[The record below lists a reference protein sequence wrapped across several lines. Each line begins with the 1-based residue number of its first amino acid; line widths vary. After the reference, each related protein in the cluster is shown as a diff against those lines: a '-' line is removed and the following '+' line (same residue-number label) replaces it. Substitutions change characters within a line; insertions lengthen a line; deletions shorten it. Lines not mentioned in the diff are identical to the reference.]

1 MRTPCFG
8 ADRGMTT
15 TADLVLALHPFGVAS
30 ARFTAAAARAGGLGV
45 LDLTGDSRPAREQLG
60 LAAEW
65 ARPGFGVRL
74 GAGREILA
82 PDLPAC
88 VHTVVLTAGATTT
101 AADFPGRR
109 VLVEVT
115 SGSEARDAVAAGAH
129 GLIARGHEA
138 GGRVGE
144 LSTYV
149 LLQQLLAGEADGL
162 PVWACGGIGVYT
174 AAAAVAGG
182 AAGVVL
188 DTQTAL
194 LAEAELPAEVTSAL
208 SGLDGSETVIDDGL
222 RVLRRRAP
230 GPDGSTAT
238 LEIGQDAFLPAR
250 FQRRWGTL
258 GAAIRGIHAA
268 VSDALRGGVPV
279 LGPDSMGSR
288 ALGTRLPV
296 VQGPMTRVSDQAAFA
311 AAVASEGALPFI
323 ALAVSGAEQTR
334 TVLEETRSVLGDAP
348 WGVGVLGFADEQVKS
363 AQLEVIRELR
373 PSHAII
379 AGGRPAQAVALEEA
393 GISTFLHVPSPGLLG
408 QFLESGARKFV
419 FEGSE
424 CGGHVGPRA
433 SFPLW
438 QAQLDVVDD
447 FLVAAGKEAAAELQL
462 LFAGG
467 VHDER
472 SAAMVAAMTAP
483 LAAQGVA
490 TGVLMGTAYLFT
502 EEAVVAGAVQPLF
515 QQRMVDAEHTELL
528 ETAPGHA
535 TRCVRSPFTD
545 EFVSAKE
552 QLRAD
557 GVPSREAWER
567 LEQLN
572 VGRLRLASKGIERVG
587 EELRDVPE
595 DRQLSEGMFMAGQV
609 AVLRSEVTT
618 VAALHD
624 SVTTG
629 AQTFLDRRRAAL
641 DTGPDER
648 AAAPE
653 PLDIAIVGMACV
665 FPKAPDLASFW
676 GHVLSGTDAVT
687 EVPASRWDPSVYF
700 GEEGAGEHTPSR
712 WGGFL
717 PEIPFE
723 PLDYGIPPASLP
735 SIEPV
740 QLLALD
746 VARRALADA
755 GYADRSFRRDRAS
768 VVFGAEAG
776 SDLSN
781 AMTLRAVLP
790 SYVGQLPPELDA
802 QLPRLTE
809 DSFPGIL
816 ANVIAGRIANR
827 LDLQGAN
834 YTVDAACASSL
845 AAVDVACKE
854 LTAGTS
860 DMVLC
865 GGADLHNGIND
876 YLLFASAHALS
887 PSGRSAPFDRSG
899 DGIALGEGVACVVL
913 KRLADAERDGDR
925 IYAVVKGVG
934 SSSDGRALGLTA
946 PRADGQRRVLMRAY
960 RNAGIS
966 PAEVGV
972 VEAHGTGTVV
982 GDRTEL
988 SALTEIF
995 TQAGAD
1001 PGGCVLGSVKSQIG
1015 HTKCAAGLA
1024 GLIKTT
1030 LALHHGVKPP
1040 TLHLRQ
1046 PNPAWDERTSPFA
1059 FHTRARPWPAPP
1071 AQRVA
1076 GVSAFG
1082 FGGTNFHVVLR
1093 AHDDG
1098 APPIHARDAWP
1109 AELFTFRGA
1118 DRETAAKAA
1127 RELLALAEA
1136 DHVAQQP
1143 FRLRDLA
1150 LAASR
1155 RADLAAV
1162 RGLPTRIAVLA
1173 SSVTELTTALRRAV
1187 EGEHAPDDGIHLA
1200 DGTEPGEIAFLFPG
1214 QGSQRPG
1221 MLAELFV
1228 SFPELQRFLRLDE
1241 SAAAALFPPAGF
1253 DEAGRQAQADRV
1265 TDTRVAQPALGITA
1279 LAAHHLLG
1287 RVGVRPDM
1295 TAGHSYGE
1303 LAALA
1308 AAGALGP
1315 EELLW
1320 CSRARAEAVVAA
1332 SGAGDP
1338 GTMAAVTA
1346 SAPQVTVALEKAG
1359 VAESVVVANHN
1370 SPRQTVIS
1378 GPTADVE
1385 TAVEQL
1391 RAQGLKATRI
1401 PVACA
1406 FHSTL
1411 VAAAGDTFA
1420 ATLASVPLETPTVQ
1434 VWSNRTAA
1442 VYPTTPDAIRAELA
1456 AQIGSP
1462 VRFVEQIEAMYEAG
1476 ARIFVE
1482 TGPGAV
1488 LTRQVAEILG
1498 DLPHRTVT
1506 LEARRGTGLSG
1517 FLAALAEL
1525 AIAGVDV
1532 RTGWLFQGRDAV
1544 DAAQVPRRRR
1554 AGWTVDGH
1562 LVRTADG
1569 AIPAT
1574 ALHPAQ
1580 RIPEALVT
1588 TRSGTHGDHGQV
1600 LRTDTAH
1607 GGEGTGSEA
1616 LISEF
1621 LRTSREMLAA
1631 QRDVLLGYLGA
1642 DPGVRPGLVPVEHA
1656 PREPAVTVFPAR
1668 AATAVPEPVIPNPA
1682 PDPDPA
1688 ELTADAVLAAV
1699 LEVIGERTGYPADM
1713 IEPDLD
1719 LEADLSVDSIKR
1731 AEIAGQLARRLHL
1744 PTADGLDMEE
1754 LARARTAAGIAEL
1767 IVAAR
1772 QDDTRPPET
1781 AVPGPT
1787 AVDPVVPPAEAEA
1800 VVTVPKRLVM
1810 TDFGL
1815 APAAPDPYE
1824 LTGQTFL
1831 VIGEGPLAVAVTER
1845 LDSYGARAVT
1855 ATGIPDGG
1863 RFDGLIH
1870 LASPDGGPAHEP
1882 VLPGAVPL
1890 YQSALAAGPRWVLAA
1905 GASDGLRG
1913 LFRSLSREYPQ
1924 TIARVVEQPAGADP
1938 SAAAEAIVAELT
1950 AADREP
1956 VVLRT
1961 GDTRRG
1967 LRMTET
1973 DRGFL
1978 GSTGA
1983 GPSDDGAAEAAAL
1996 GLDHESVVLLVG
2008 GARGITARFATAL
2021 ATAAHCRLEL
2031 FGRTPLPSLEEA
2043 PAMAA
2048 TTDAELRAALIAGGL
2063 RSPAQVE
2070 REIGRIRAEREVR
2083 DTVRRLTRLG
2093 SRVRYHCVDVLD
2105 AEAVHRAVKNVHA
2118 EHGRLDAVV
2127 YAAGVIEDKLFAEK
2141 SPESFHRVFSTKTEG
2156 ARAVLDAVA
2165 GLPHGPRLAVLFGS
2179 IAATLGNRGQTDYA
2193 AANDALEAIGRDWAD
2208 GTDRRGLT
2216 VHWGPWAPTGTN
2228 NGMVTPELMQTYAA
2242 RGISLIDPDEGATSL
2257 LRELAWGPQE
2267 TTAVVY
2273 TASGW

>member
-1 MRTPCFG
+1 MS
-8 ADRGMTT
+8 TT
-15 TADLVLALHPFGVAS
+15 SDLVLVVHPFGVAS
-30 ARFTAAAARAGGLGV
+30 ARFTAVAARAGGLGV
-45 LDLTGDSRPAREQLG
+45 LDLTGDARAGREQLV

-65 ARPGFGVRL
+65 SRSGFGVRL
-74 GAGREILA
+74 GAGHDIPA

-88 VHTVVLTAGATTT
+88 VHTVVLAAGAAAT

-109 VLVEVT
+109 VLAEVT
-115 SGSEARDAVAAGAH
+115 SASQARAAVAAGVD

-144 LSTYV
+144 LSTFV
-149 LLQQLLAGEADGL
+149 LLQQLLADKAHGL
-162 PVWACGGIGVYT
+162 PVWACGGIGAYT

-194 LAEAELPAEVTSAL
+194 LAEAELPAEITSVL
-208 SGLDGSETVIDDGL
+208 SGLDGSETVVEDGL
-222 RVLRRRAP
+222 RVLRRRVPGADGAAAP
-230 GPDGSTAT
+230 
-238 LEIGQDAFLPAR
+238 LEIGQDAFLPVR
-250 FQRRWGTL
+250 FQQRWGTL
-258 GAAIRGIHAA
+258 GAAIRGIRAA
-268 VSDALRGGVPV
+268 VSDALAADVPA
-279 LGPDSMGSR
+279 LGPDSLGSR

-311 AAVASEGALPFI
+311 AAVAAEGALPFI
-323 ALAVSGAEQTR
+323 ALAVSGAERTR
-334 TVLEETRSVLGDAP
+334 AVLEETRDTLGDAP
-348 WGVGVLGFADEQVKS
+348 WGVGVLGFADEEVKE
-363 AQLEVIRELR
+363 AQLKVIREVR

-379 AGGRPAQAVALEEA
+379 AGGRPAQALALEEV
-393 GISTFLHVPSPGLLG
+393 GISTFLHVPSPGLLR
-408 QFLESGARKFV
+408 QYLEAGARKFV

-424 CGGHVGPRA
+424 CGGHIGPRA
-433 SFPLW
+433 GFALW

-447 FLVAAGKEAAAELQL
+447 FLAAAGEDVAAELQL

-483 LAAQGVA
+483 LAARGTA

-502 EEAVVAGAVQPLF
+502 EEAVTAGAIQPLF
-515 QQRMVDAEHTELL
+515 QRQMIDAERTELL

-545 EFVSAKE
+545 EFAAVKE
-552 QLRAD
+552 RLRAD
-557 GVPSREAWER
+557 DVPRREAWER
-567 LEQLN
+567 LERLN
-572 VGRLRLASKGIERVG
+572 VGRLRVASKGIERVDD
-587 EELRDVPE
+587 ELREVDE

-609 AVLRSEVTT
+609 AVLRSKVTT
-618 VAALHD
+618 VAALHT

-641 DTGPDER
+641 GTGPTEPTP
-648 AAAPE
+648 AGA

-665 FPKAPDLASFW
+665 FPKAPDVASFW
-676 GHVLSGTDAVT
+676 GNVLSGTDAVT
-687 EVPASRWDPSVYF
+687 EVPATRWDPSLYYAED
-700 GEEGAGEHTPSR
+700 GTGEHTPSR

-755 GYADRSFRRDRAS
+755 GYADRPFPRDRAC

-781 AMTLRAVLP
+781 GMTLRTVLP
-790 SYVGQLPPELDA
+790 SYIGQLPPELDA

-827 LDLQGAN
+827 LDLGGAN

-860 DMVLC
+860 DLVLC

-946 PRADGQRRVLMRAY
+946 PNADGQRRALTRAY

-966 PAEVGV
+966 PAEVGM

-988 SALTEIF
+988 GALTEIF

-1001 PGGCVLGSVKSQIG
+1001 PGGCALGSVKSQIG

-1046 PNPAWDERTSPFA
+1046 PNPAWDEHTSPFA
-1059 FHTRARPWPAPP
+1059 FHTRARPWPVPP
-1071 AQRVA
+1071 AERVA

-1093 AHDDG
+1093 AHDDD
-1098 APPIHARDAWP
+1098 APAVHARDEWP
-1109 AELFTFRGA
+1109 VELFTFRGA
-1118 DRETAAKAA
+1118 DREAAAETA
-1127 RELLALAEA
+1127 REILALAEA
-1136 DHVAQQP
+1136 DHTAHQP
-1143 FRLRDLA
+1143 PRLRDLA

-1162 RGLPTRIAVLA
+1162 RGLPTHIAVLA
-1173 SSVTELTTALRRAV
+1173 SSVPELTVALRRAV
-1187 EGEHAPDDGIHLA
+1187 DGDHAPDDGIHLA

-1221 MLAELFV
+1221 MLADLFV
-1228 SFPELQRFLRLDE
+1228 SFPELQRLLRLDE
-1241 SAAAALFPPAGF
+1241 PAAAALFPPACF

-1265 TDTRVAQPALGITA
+1265 TDTRVAQPALGITG
-1279 LAAHHLLG
+1279 LAAHHLFG
-1287 RVGVRPDM
+1287 RAGIRPAM

-1308 AAGALGP
+1308 AAGVLGP

-1320 CSRARAEAVVAA
+1320 CSRARADSVLAA
-1332 SGAGDP
+1332 AGDDP
-1338 GTMAAVTA
+1338 GTMAAVIA
-1346 SAPQVTVALEKAG
+1346 SASQVTAALEKAG
-1359 VAESVVVANHN
+1359 AADSVVVANHN

-1378 GPTADVE
+1378 GPTDEVE
-1385 TAVEQL
+1385 TAVERL
-1391 RAQGLKATRI
+1391 RAQGLKAKRI

-1406 FHSTL
+1406 FHSDV

-1420 ATLASVPLETPTVQ
+1420 ATLASVPLKAPSIR

-1442 VYPTTPDAIRAELA
+1442 VYPTAPEAIRAELA

-1482 TGPGAV
+1482 AGPGAV
-1488 LTRQVAEILG
+1488 LTRQVTEILG
-1498 DLPHRTVT
+1498 DRPHRTVT
-1506 LEARRGTGLSG
+1506 LEARYGTGLTG

-1525 AIAGVDV
+1525 AVAGADV

-1544 DAAQVPRRRR
+1544 DAARTPRPRR

-1569 AIPAT
+1569 AIAAT
-1574 ALHPAQ
+1574 ALHAAQ
-1580 RIPEALVT
+1580 RISEALVT
-1588 TRSGTHGDHGQV
+1588 TRSGRHEDHGHM
-1600 LRTDTAH
+1600 LGTDSAH
-1607 GGEGTGSEA
+1607 DAAGTGSEA

-1621 LRTSREMLAA
+1621 LRTSREMLAV

-1642 DPGVRPGLVPVEHA
+1642 DPAVRSGPLPARYAPQELTATVLPVPAA
-1656 PREPAVTVFPAR
+1656 PAEAAATEPA
-1668 AATAVPEPVIPNPA
+1668 AAQPA
-1682 PDPDPA
+1682 PDPAPT
-1688 ELTADAVLAAV
+1688 ELTADAILAAV
-1699 LEVIGERTGYPADM
+1699 LDVIGERTGYPADM

-1744 PTADGLDMEE
+1744 PAADGVDMEE
-1754 LARARTAAGIAEL
+1754 LSRARTAAGIAEL

-1772 QDDTRPPET
+1772 QDDTSPTQP
-1781 AVPGPT
+1781 AAAGPI
-1787 AVDPVVPPAEAEA
+1787 AAEPAAPPADAEA
-1800 VVTVPKRLVM
+1800 HVTAPQRLVM
-1810 TDFGL
+1810 TEFDL
-1815 APAAPDPYE
+1815 APAVAEPAE
-1824 LTGQTFL
+1824 LAGRTFL
-1831 VIGEGPLAVAVTER
+1831 VIGEGALAVAVAKR
-1845 LDSYGARAVT
+1845 LDACGACAVT
-1855 ATGIPDGG
+1855 ATGIPDAV

-1870 LASPDGGPAHEP
+1870 LVAPDGGPAHEP

-1890 YQSALAAGPRWVLAA
+1890 YQSALAAGPRWMLAV
-1905 GASDGLRG
+1905 GAAEGLRG

-1924 TIARVVEQPAGADP
+1924 TLVRVIEQPAGADP
-1938 SAAAEAIVAELT
+1938 SAAAEAIVGELT
-1950 AADREP
+1950 SADREP

-1961 GDTRRG
+1961 QDTRRG

-1973 DRGFL
+1973 DRAVL
-1978 GSTGA
+1978 GSAGA
-1983 GPSDDGAAEAAAL
+1983 GPGDDGAAEAAAL

-2021 ATAAHCRLEL
+2021 ATAARCRLEL
-2031 FGRTPLPSLEEA
+2031 FGRTPSPSPDDMLGA
-2043 PAMAA
+2043 AA
-2048 TTDAELRAALIAGGL
+2048 TTDAELRAELIAGGL
-2063 RSPAQVE
+2063 KAPAQVE
-2070 REIGRIRAEREVR
+2070 REIGRIKAEREVR
-2083 DTVRRLTRLG
+2083 DTVHRLTRLG

-2105 AEAVHRAVKNVHA
+2105 TEAVHRAVKNVHT

-2141 SPESFHRVFSTKTEG
+2141 SPDSFHRVFSTKTDG
-2156 ARAVLDAVA
+2156 ARTVLDAV
-2165 GLPHGPRLAVLFGS
+2165 GSLSNGPRLAVLFGS
-2179 IAATLGNRGQTDYA
+2179 IAATLGNRGQSDYA
-2193 AANDALEAIGRDWAD
+2193 AANDALEAIGRAWGEEA
-2208 GTDRRGLT
+2208 GRRGLT

-2228 NGMVTPELMQTYAA
+2228 DGMVTPELMRSYAA
-2242 RGISLIDPDEGATSL
+2242 RGIRLIDPDEGAISL
-2257 LRELAWGPQE
+2257 LRELAWGPRE
-2267 TTAVVY
+2267 STAVVY

>member
-1 MRTPCFG
+1 M
-8 ADRGMTT
+8 AT
-15 TADLVLALHPFGVAS
+15 TADLVLAVHPFGVAS
-30 ARFTAAAARAGGLGV
+30 ARFTAAAVRAGGLGV
-45 LDLTGDSRPAREQLG
+45 LDLTGDVRSAREQLG

-65 ARPGFGVRL
+65 SRSGFGVRL
-74 GAGREILA
+74 GEGHGIPAS
-82 PDLPAC
+82 DLPAC
-88 VHTVVLTAGATTT
+88 VHTVVLAAGATTT

-109 VLVEVT
+109 VLAEVT

-144 LSTYV
+144 LSTFV
-149 LLQQLLAGEADGL
+149 LLQQLLADEADGL
-162 PVWACGGIGVYT
+162 PVWACGGIGAHT

-182 AAGVVL
+182 AVGVVL

-194 LAEAELPAEVTSAL
+194 LAEAELPAEITSAL

-222 RVLRRRAP
+222 RVLRRRVPGSDGAAAP
-230 GPDGSTAT
+230 
-238 LEIGQDAFLPAR
+238 LEIGQDAFLPVR

-258 GAAIRGIHAA
+258 GAAIRGIRAA
-268 VSDALRGGVPV
+268 VSDALSDGVPV

-311 AAVASEGALPFI
+311 AAVAAEGALPFI

-334 TVLEETRSVLGDAP
+334 AVLEGTRSALGNAP
-348 WGVGVLGFADEQVKS
+348 WGVGVLGFADEEIKD
-363 AQLEVIRELR
+363 AQLEVIREVR

-379 AGGRPAQAVALEEA
+379 AGGRPAQAVALEEV

-447 FLVAAGKEAAAELQL
+447 FLAAAGKDAAAELQL

-472 SAAMVAAMTAP
+472 SAAMVAAMTAC
-483 LAAQGVA
+483 LTARGVA

-502 EEAVVAGAVQPLF
+502 EEAVAAGAVQPLF
-515 QQRMVDAEHTELL
+515 QQQMVDAEHTELL

-545 EFVSAKE
+545 EFVAFKE
-552 QLRAD
+552 QLRTGD
-557 GVPSREAWER
+557 VPSREAWER

-587 EELRDVPE
+587 GELCEVDE

-618 VAALHD
+618 VAALHV

-629 AQTFLDRRRAAL
+629 AQTFLDRRKAAL
-641 DTGPDER
+641 DTGPDEP
-648 AAAPE
+648 AAASE

-665 FPKAPDLASFW
+665 FPEAPDLASFW

-687 EVPASRWDPSVYF
+687 EVPASRWDPSVYYA
-700 GEEGAGEHTPSR
+700 EDGAGERTPSR

-746 VARRALADA
+746 VARRALDDA
-755 GYADRSFRRDRAS
+755 GYADRPFQRDRAS

-781 AMTLRAVLP
+781 TMTLRTVLP

-860 DMVLC
+860 DLVLC

-946 PRADGQRRVLMRAY
+946 PRADGQRRALTRAY

-995 TQAGAD
+995 TEAGAD

-1059 FHTRARPWPAPP
+1059 FHTRARPWPSPP
-1071 AQRVA
+1071 AERVA

-1098 APPIHARDAWP
+1098 APPTHARDEWP

-1118 DRETAAKAA
+1118 DHKAAAKAA

-1136 DHVAQQP
+1136 DHTAHQP
-1143 FRLRDLA
+1143 PRLRDLA

-1162 RGLPTRIAVLA
+1162 RGLPTHIAVLA
-1173 SSVTELTTALRRAV
+1173 SSVPELTSSLRRAAD
-1187 EGEHAPDDGIHLA
+1187 GEHAPDDGIHFA

-1221 MLAELFV
+1221 MLADLFV

-1253 DEAGRQAQADRV
+1253 DEAGRRAQADRV

-1320 CSRARAEAVVAA
+1320 SSRARAESVFAA
-1332 SGAGDP
+1332 SGADDP

-1346 SAPQVTVALEKAG
+1346 SATQVTAALEKAG

-1378 GPTADVE
+1378 GPTDDVE
-1385 TAVEQL
+1385 TAVERL

-1420 ATLASVPLETPTVQ
+1420 ATLASVPLETPSIR

-1442 VYPTTPDAIRAELA
+1442 VYPTAPEAIRAELA

-1488 LTRQVAEILG
+1488 LTRLVTEILG

-1525 AIAGVDV
+1525 AVAGADV

-1544 DAAQVPRRRR
+1544 DAAQVPRPRR

-1580 RIPEALVT
+1580 RISEALVT
-1588 TRSGTHGDHGQV
+1588 TRSGRDGDHGHV
-1600 LRTDTAH
+1600 FHSDTAR
-1607 GGEGTGSEA
+1607 GGAGTGGEA

-1642 DPGVRPGLVPVEHA
+1642 DPGVRPGPVPVEHA
-1656 PREPAVTVFPAR
+1656 PRELTATVLPAPAEAADPAPAVPQR
-1668 AATAVPEPVIPNPA
+1668 A
-1682 PDPDPA
+1682 PDPEPA
-1688 ELTADAVLAAV
+1688 GLTADAVLAAV

-1744 PTADGLDMEE
+1744 PTADGVDMEE
-1754 LARARTAAGIAEL
+1754 LAKARTAAGIAEL

-1772 QDDTRPPET
+1772 QDDTPPSDT
-1781 AVPGPT
+1781 AAPEPA
-1787 AVDPVVPPAEAEA
+1787 AVDPAAPPADAEA
-1800 VVTVPKRLVM
+1800 VVTAPKRLVM
-1810 TDFGL
+1810 TEFDL
-1815 APAAPDPYE
+1815 APAALEPTE
-1824 LTGQTFL
+1824 LTGRTFL

-1845 LDSYGARAVT
+1845 LDSHGARAVT
-1855 ATGIPDGG
+1855 ATGIPDDG

-1882 VLPGAVPL
+1882 VLPGAVSL
-1890 YQSALAAGPRWVLAA
+1890 YRSALATGPRWVLAA
-1905 GASDGLRG
+1905 GASEGLRG

-1938 SAAAEAIVAELT
+1938 STAADGIVAELT

-1973 DRGFL
+1973 DRGVL
-1978 GSTGA
+1978 GSTGS

-2021 ATAAHCRLEL
+2021 ATAARCRLEL

-2043 PAMAA
+2043 PAPAA
-2048 TTDAELRAALIAGGL
+2048 TTDAELRTALIAGGL
-2063 RSPAQVE
+2063 KSPAQVE
-2070 REIGRIRAEREVR
+2070 REIGRIQAEREVR

-2141 SPESFHRVFSTKTEG
+2141 SPESFHRVFSTKTDG
-2156 ARAVLDAVA
+2156 ARTVLDAVG
-2165 GLPHGPRLAVLFGS
+2165 GLSHGPRLAVLFGS

-2193 AANDALEAIGRDWAD
+2193 AANDALEAIGRDWGD
-2208 GTDRRGLT
+2208 GTGRRGLT

-2228 NGMVTPELMQTYAA
+2228 NGMVTPELMRSYAA
-2242 RGISLIDPDEGATSL
+2242 RGIRLIDPDEGATSL

-2267 TTAVVY
+2267 STAVVY

>member
-1 MRTPCFG
+1 MS
-8 ADRGMTT
+8 T
-15 TADLVLALHPFGVAS
+15 TADVVLAVHPFGVAS

-45 LDLTGDSRPAREQLG
+45 LDLTGDARSAREQLG
-60 LAAEW
+60 LATEW
-65 ARPGFGVRL
+65 ARCGFGVRL
-74 GAGREILA
+74 GDGSGIPAS
-82 PDLPAC
+82 DLPAC
-88 VHTVVLTAGATTT
+88 VHTVVLVAGATVN

-109 VLVEVT
+109 VLAEVT
-115 SGSEARDAVAAGAH
+115 SGAQARAAVAAGAH

-144 LSTYV
+144 LSTFV
-149 LLQQLLAGEADGL
+149 LLQQLLADASHRL
-162 PVWACGGIGVYT
+162 PVWACGGIGAHT

-182 AAGVVL
+182 ACGVVL

-194 LAEAELPAEVTSAL
+194 LAEAELPAEITGAL
-208 SGLDGSETVIDDGL
+208 VGLDGSETVVEDGL
-222 RVLRRRAP
+222 RVLRRRTP
-230 GPDGSTAT
+230 DPDGITAP
-238 LEIGQDAFLPAR
+238 LEIGQDAFLAVR
-250 FQRRWGTL
+250 FQRCWGTL
-258 GAAIRGIHAA
+258 GAAIRGIRGA
-268 VSDALRGGVPV
+268 VSDTLAEDVPV
-279 LGPDSMGSR
+279 LGPGSTGSR
-288 ALGTRLPV
+288 AFGTGLPV

-311 AAVASEGALPFI
+311 ASVAAEGALPFI
-323 ALAVSGAEQTR
+323 ALAVSDGQRTR
-334 TVLEETRSVLGDAP
+334 ALLEETRSTLGEEP
-348 WGVGVLGFADEQVKS
+348 WGVGVLGFADEAVKE
-363 AQLEVIRELR
+363 AQLEVIREVR

-379 AGGRPAQAVALEEA
+379 AGGRPAQAVALEEV

-447 FLVAAGKEAAAELQL
+447 FLAAAGKDAAAELQL

-483 LAAQGVA
+483 LAARGA
-490 TGVLMGTAYLFT
+490 AIGVLMGTAYLFT
-502 EEAVVAGAVQPLF
+502 EEAVAAGAVQPLF
-515 QQRMVDAEHTELL
+515 QQQMVDAERTELL

-545 EFVSAKE
+545 EFAARKE
-552 QLRAD
+552 QLRVGD
-557 GVPSREAWER
+557 VSGREAWER

-587 EELRDVPE
+587 DELREVDE
-595 DRQLSEGMFMAGQV
+595 ERQRSEGMFMAGQV

-618 VAALHD
+618 VAALHTA
-624 SVTTG
+624 VTTG

-641 DTGPDER
+641 DTGPDEP

-665 FPKAPDLASFW
+665 FPEAPDLESFW
-676 GHVLSGTDAVT
+676 GNVLSGTDAIT
-687 EVPASRWDPSVYF
+687 EVPTSRWDPSLYYA
-700 GEEGAGEHTPSR
+700 EDGAGEHTPSR

-755 GYADRSFRRDRAS
+755 GYADRPFRRDRAS

-781 AMTLRAVLP
+781 TMTLRTVLP
-790 SYVGQLPPELDA
+790 AYVGQLPPGLDA

-809 DSFPGIL
+809 DSFPGVL

-827 LDLQGAN
+827 LDLKGAN

-854 LTAGTS
+854 LTVGTS

-946 PRADGQRRVLMRAY
+946 PRADGQRRALTRAY

-988 SALTEIF
+988 SALTAVF
-995 TQAGAD
+995 TEAGAD
-1001 PGGCVLGSVKSQIG
+1001 PGGCALGSVKSQIG

-1024 GLIKTT
+1024 GLVKTT

-1071 AQRVA
+1071 TERVA

-1093 AHDDG
+1093 AHGDG
-1098 APPIHARDAWP
+1098 APPTHARDEWP

-1118 DRETAAKAA
+1118 DREAAVKAA
-1127 RELLALAEA
+1127 RELLALAES
-1136 DHVAQQP
+1136 DHTAHRSP
-1143 FRLRDLA
+1143 RLRDLA

-1155 RADLAAV
+1155 RADLAAA
-1162 RGLPTRIAVLA
+1162 RGLSTHIAVLA
-1173 SSVTELTTALRRAV
+1173 SSVPELTAALRRAAD
-1187 EGEHAPDDGIHLA
+1187 GEHAPDDGIHLA

-1221 MLAELFV
+1221 MLADLFV

-1241 SAAAALFPPAGF
+1241 SVAAALFPPACF
-1253 DEAGRQAQADRV
+1253 DEAGRQALAERV
-1265 TDTRVAQPALGITA
+1265 TDTRVAQPALGITG

-1287 RVGVRPDM
+1287 RVGVRPAM
-1295 TAGHSYGE
+1295 AAGHSYGE

-1308 AAGALGP
+1308 AAGVLGP
-1315 EELLW
+1315 EELLS
-1320 CSRARAEAVVAA
+1320 CSRARAESVLAA
-1332 SGAGDP
+1332 CGDDP

-1346 SAPQVTVALEKAG
+1346 SAPEAAAALEKAG
-1359 VAESVVVANHN
+1359 VADSVVVANHN

-1378 GPTADVE
+1378 GPTDDVE
-1385 TAVEQL
+1385 TAVQRL
-1391 RAQGLKATRI
+1391 RAQGLKAKRI
-1401 PVACA
+1401 AVACA

-1411 VAAAGDTFA
+1411 VATAGGTFA
-1420 ATLASVPLETPTVQ
+1420 AMLASVPLETPSIP

-1442 VYPTTPDAIRAELA
+1442 VYPTTPEAIRAELA

-1462 VRFVEQIEAMYEAG
+1462 VRFVEQIEGMYEAG

-1482 TGPGAV
+1482 AGPGAV
-1488 LTRQVAEILG
+1488 LTRQVTEILG
-1498 DLPHRTVT
+1498 DRPHRTVT
-1506 LEARRGTGLSG
+1506 LEARRGTGLTG

-1525 AIAGVDV
+1525 AVAGADV
-1532 RTGWLFQGRDAV
+1532 RTGWLFEGRDAV
-1544 DAAQVPRRRR
+1544 DAVQAPRRRR
-1554 AGWTVDGH
+1554 AGWTIDGH
-1562 LVRTADG
+1562 LVRTSDG
-1569 AIPAT
+1569 AIPAA

-1588 TRSGTHGDHGQV
+1588 TRSGRDAEHGNA
-1600 LRTDTAH
+1600 LRTEPAH
-1607 GGEGTGSEA
+1607 GASGIGGDA

-1621 LRTSREMLAA
+1621 LRTSRDMIAA
-1631 QRDVLLGYLGA
+1631 QRDVLLSYLGA
-1642 DPGVRPGLVPVEHA
+1642 DPGVRTGPEPVEYA
-1656 PREPAVTVFPAR
+1656 PRELNGAILPATAAPADE
-1668 AATAVPEPVIPNPA
+1668 AVPEPTEPQPA
-1682 PDPDPA
+1682 PDPAPT
-1688 ELTADAVLAAV
+1688 ELTTDAVLAAV
-1699 LEVIGERTGYPADM
+1699 LDVIGERTGYPADM

-1731 AEIAGQLARRLHL
+1731 AEIVGQLARRLRL
-1744 PTADGLDMEE
+1744 PATDDAATEALT
-1754 LARARTAAGIAEL
+1754 RARTAAGIAEL

-1772 QDDTRPPET
+1772 QDDTPPPE
-1781 AVPGPT
+1781 
-1787 AVDPVVPPAEAEA
+1787 PPASGPAATEPAAPPADAEA
-1800 VVTVPKRLVM
+1800 VVTAPKRLVM
-1810 TDFGL
+1810 SEYDL
-1815 APAAPDPYE
+1815 APALLEPTE
-1824 LTGQTFL
+1824 LVGRTFL
-1831 VIGEGPLAVAVTER
+1831 VIGEGPLAAAVAER
-1845 LDSYGARAVT
+1845 LDSCGARTVT
-1855 ATGIPDGG
+1855 ATKFPEGD

-1890 YQSALAAGPRWVLAA
+1890 YRSALAAGPRRLLVA
-1905 GASDGLRG
+1905 GASEGLRG

-1924 TIARVVEQPAGADP
+1924 TIARVIEQPAGADP
-1938 SAAAEAIVAELT
+1938 SVAADAIVAELT
-1950 AADREP
+1950 STDREP

-1961 GDTRRG
+1961 GNTRRG

-1973 DRGFL
+1973 DRGVL
-1978 GSTGA
+1978 GSAGA

-1996 GLDHESVVLLVG
+1996 GLDNESVVLLVG
-2008 GARGITARFATAL
+2008 GARGITARFATVL
-2021 ATAAHCRLEL
+2021 ATAARCRLEL
-2031 FGRTPLPSLEEA
+2031 FGRTPLPVLDETPST
-2043 PAMAA
+2043 AA
-2048 TTDAELRAALIAGGL
+2048 TEAELRAELIAGGM

-2070 REIGRIRAEREVR
+2070 REIGRIQAEQEVR
-2083 DTVRRLTRLG
+2083 DTVHRLTRLG

-2105 AEAVHRAVKNVHA
+2105 TEAVHRAVKDVHA

-2141 SPESFHRVFSTKTEG
+2141 SPESFHRVFGTKTDG
-2156 ARAVLDAVA
+2156 ARTLLDAVD
-2165 GLPHGPRLAVLFGS
+2165 GLSHGPRLAVLFGS

-2193 AANDALEAIGRDWAD
+2193 AANDALEAIGRAWGDRS
-2208 GTDRRGLT
+2208 DRRGLT

-2228 NGMVTPELMQTYAA
+2228 NGMVTPELMRTYAA
-2242 RGISLIDPDEGATSL
+2242 RGIRLIDPDEGAMSL

-2267 TTAVVY
+2267 SAAVVY